1 VSAPALLFA
10 AAALL
15 PAMTAPQGPAQM
27 TEVAALAV
35 DLCNGG
41 SLLIPLGTGAPLPA
55 TPCCCAK
62 GCRGGKRKRIDRKQC
77 R

>member
-1 VSAPALLFA
+1 
-10 AAALL
+10 
-15 PAMTAPQGPAQM
+15 M

-62 GCRGGKRKRIDRKQC
+62 GFRGGKRKRIDRKQC